1 MRNLKRI
8 GCALLAGTLIAT
20 SALPVTVNAASWK
33 KDAVGWWYQ
42 EDNGSWPANQ
52 WKKLGGQWYWFQSNG
67 YIATGWRS
75 IDGQWYYFQSDGYMV
90 TGWRYIGGQWY
101 YFQPSGAMLGEGW
114 HIVAGSWYYMY
125 SSGAMAS
132 NTWIGDSYVN
142 ASGAWVPGK
151 TKSQARW
158 IKSGNRW
165 WYQHADGSY
174 TRNGWEQINDSWYY
188 FDSAGWMMTGWIYSN
203 ANWYYLQSDGVML
216 GEGWHQIDGDW
227 YYMYSDG
234 VMATNTWIGE
244 DYVNAS
250 GVRIDASTGIYLLDV
265 MKPYKTPSSYTEC
278 VDRSFSMGGKDYKN
292 GFTSYKIGPQAN
304 GGEVTYFNLEGKY
317 QKISFI
323 AGIVDGYNPPFET
336 RIGVIADG
344 KEVATFKLNNEDL
357 PISCEATI
365 NHCKQLRIAVYGPA
379 GSGSYGLIGIAEL
392 KVKK

>member
-52 WKKLGGQWYWFQSNG
+52 WKKIGGQWYWFQSNG

-114 HIVAGSWYYMY
+114 HVIAGSWYYMY

-265 MKPYKTPSSYTEC
+265 LKPYSTPAYKYTEY
-278 VDRSFSMGGKDYKN
+278 VDKSFAMAGNQYTN
-292 GFTSYKIGPQAN
+292 GFTCKSDGVQT
-304 GGEVTYFNLEGKY
+304 VYFNLAGQYK
-317 QKISFI
+317 KLSFI
-323 AGIVDGYNPPFET
+323 SGSLDEDQVYGDMTTVRIV
-336 RIGVIADG
+336 ADG
-344 KEVATFKLNNEDL
+344 KQVASYPIKKGDL
-357 PISCEATI
+357 PVAHEVEI
-365 NHCKQLRIAVYGPA
+365 NNCKQLQIVVDSGHYYG
-379 GSGSYGLIGIAEL
+379 GKVGIAEL
-392 KVKK
+392 KVKNK